1 MKNAAARLLIT
12 AAALLLLAACG
23 SEPVRAV
30 KGAVQGAFQPRGDK
44 LLADGIRQFED
55 ASYPAASR
63 SLQGA
68 LAEGLS
74 TANQV
79 KAHKY
84 LAFIHCVSER
94 RQQCQDEFRKALELD
109 PGMELSPA
117 EAGHPSWGP
126 AFRSAK
132 ARR

>member
-1 MKNAAARLLIT
+1 MSAAARAL
-12 AAALLLLAACG
+12 AALLALALLAACS

-30 KGAVQGAFQPRGDK
+30 KSAVQGVFQPRGDK
-44 LLADGIRQFED
+44 QLAEGIRQFED
-55 ASYPAASR
+55 ANYPAATR

-74 TANQV
+74 TADQV
-79 KAHKY
+79 TAHKY

-94 RQQCQDEFRKALELD
+94 RQQCQDEFRKALALD
-109 PGMELSPA
+109 PAMELSPA
-117 EAGHPSWGP
+117 EAGHPVWGP
-126 AFRSAK
+126 AFRTAK

>member
-1 MKNAAARLLIT
+1 MNATPRLLIV
-12 AAALLLLAACG
+12 AAALLGLAACS

-30 KGAVQGAFQPRGDK
+30 KSAVQGAFQPRGDK
-44 LLADGIRQFED
+44 LLADGIRQFEE
-55 ASYPAASR
+55 ASYPAASKG
-63 SLQGA
+63 LQSA
-68 LAEGLS
+68 LTEGLS
-74 TANQV
+74 TADQV
-79 KAHKY
+79 IAHKY

-94 RQQCQDEFRKALELD
+94 RQQCQDEFRKALALD

-126 AFRSAK
+126 AFRAAK

>member
-1 MKNAAARLLIT
+1 MSTTARLLT
-12 AAALLLLAACG
+12 AVAAVLLVASCS

-30 KGAVQGAFQPRGDK
+30 KGAMQGAFQPRGDK

-55 ASYPAASR
+55 ASYPAATR

-68 LAEGLS
+68 LADGLS
-74 TANQV
+74 TPNQV

-84 LAFIHCVSER
+84 LAFIHCVSDR
-94 RQQCQDEFRKALELD
+94 RPQCQEEFRKALELD
-109 PGMELSPA
+109 PTLELSPA

-126 AFRSAK
+126 AFRAAK
-132 ARR
+132 SRR

>member
-1 MKNAAARLLIT
+1 MSAAARLLT
-12 AAALLLLAACG
+12 AVAAVLLLASC
-23 SEPVRAV
+23 SSDPVRAV
-30 KGAVQGAFQPRGDK
+30 KGAMQGAFQPRGDK
-44 LLADGIRQFED
+44 LLAEGIRQFED
-55 ASYPAASR
+55 ASYPAATR

-84 LAFIHCVSER
+84 LAFIHCVSDR
-94 RQQCQDEFRKALELD
+94 RQQCQDDFRKALELD
-109 PGMELSPA
+109 PALELSPA

-126 AFRSAK
+126 AFRAAK

>member
-1 MKNAAARLLIT
+1 MSALARLLIL
-12 AAALLLLAACG
+12 AAALLGLVACS

-30 KGAVQGAFQPRGDK
+30 KSAVQGAFQSRGDK
-44 LLADGIRQFED
+44 LLADGIRQFEE
-55 ASYPAASR
+55 ASYPAASK
-63 SLQGA
+63 SLQAA

-74 TANQV
+74 TGDQV
-79 KAHKY
+79 KARKY

-94 RQQCQDEFRKALELD
+94 LQQCQDEFRKALALD
-109 PGMELSPA
+109 PGMELDPA

-126 AFRSAK
+126 AFRAAK